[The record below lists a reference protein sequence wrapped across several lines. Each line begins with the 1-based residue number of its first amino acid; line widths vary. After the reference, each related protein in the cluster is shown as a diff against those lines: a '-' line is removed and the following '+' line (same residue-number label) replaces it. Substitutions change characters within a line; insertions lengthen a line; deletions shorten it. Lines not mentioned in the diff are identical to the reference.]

1 MSISEIKEIK
11 VVVLQ
16 YTNNMSLY
24 AHLVA
29 QKLVEVPQLIGI
41 GDFPIQRGVPLLGYP
56 RGTTDL
62 DGGVAA

>member
-1 MSISEIKEIK
+1 MWFSEIREIE
-11 VVVLQ
+11 VVFLQ

-29 QKLVEVPQLIGI
+29 QKLIEVPQLIGI
-41 GDFPIQRGVPLLGYP
+41 GDFPIQRGVPLLRYP

-62 DGGVAA
+62 DGGVAT